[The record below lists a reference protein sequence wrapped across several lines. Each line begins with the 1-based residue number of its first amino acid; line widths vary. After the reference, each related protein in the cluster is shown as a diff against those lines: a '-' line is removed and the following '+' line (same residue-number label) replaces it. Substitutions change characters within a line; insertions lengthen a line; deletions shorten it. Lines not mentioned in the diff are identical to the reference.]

1 MPARAPQLQPSL
13 ASYQRLQRNP
23 GTLRSDRALLEEFE
37 AAPWLLPPR
46 TPLLPYTGVHN
57 LDSLLALRARP
68 AGKHKKAIAFLL
80 FSKRWAVMAQNS
92 IYSLVKHG
100 GVRNYLVVTWTPADL
115 EACADL
121 NLPCA
126 DASQLLLEPLSESAG
141 HLGAPAS
148 SSSSQLSCSEAQ
160 LGSAAGGGLVIVTSA
175 CRQPA
180 VPACVLLPQ
189 GQAARALTASATSCS
204 CHGSS
209 PHCCYTCC
217 AWGTRSWWQISISHM
232 R

>member
-92 IYSLVKHG
+92 SEWLRAFRKARKPSAVG
-100 GVRNYLVVTWTPADL
+100 GAFPASPRMGRDVVVP
-115 EACADL
+115 
-121 NLPCA
+121 
-126 DASQLLLEPLSESAG
+126 
-141 HLGAPAS
+141 GAPPPPPS
-148 SSSSQLSCSEAQ
+148 LLPGQTRRRAQ
-160 LGSAAGGGLVIVTSA
+160 LPGGDLDP
-175 CRQPA
+175 R
-180 VPACVLLPQ
+180 
-189 GQAARALTASATSCS
+189 
-204 CHGSS
+204 
-209 PHCCYTCC
+209 
-217 AWGTRSWWQISISHM
+217 
-232 R
+232 